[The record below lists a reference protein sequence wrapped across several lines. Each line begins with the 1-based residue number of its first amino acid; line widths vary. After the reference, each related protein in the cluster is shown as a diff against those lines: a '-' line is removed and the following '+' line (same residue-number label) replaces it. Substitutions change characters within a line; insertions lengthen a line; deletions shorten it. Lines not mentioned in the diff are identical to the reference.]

1 MSNNY
6 RYEIKMKILIFF
18 ILICV
23 TVFKTYAGSMNKQES
38 LKRDLT
44 ENRKIKKEQVDRLK
58 QGIQYFETKKYDSAE
73 AEFKKI
79 LNLNPKDAIA
89 YFNLGLTKYKQGHY
103 SGAIENF
110 DVVTNLRSY
119 YVGAA
124 FYYKSISQLNLGHSE
139 EAIKTAKQYKKAN
152 FFYQPLQR
160 LIAAIENGTD
170 EYFENAKNAAADGNY
185 ELCLLEM
192 NQSILS
198 DTYKG
203 RELITKCI
211 VDLKRATSKEIF
223 KAEDEKNYYK
233 MYFDTY
239 ISQTDNVYQKN
250 KNSLGKQVY
259 FAEIGGEYLFK
270 NLIDIGFGFNY
281 NHLNAV
287 DLPRFKA
294 EAFNLSIPTYY
305 KSTSNYMGITPFYDL
320 NKYVG
325 ADSYSDA
332 GISFFYSYLDKKNYR
347 LGLYGST
354 AKRTSL
360 NTDFDYK
367 AGTINYIKLFASRFI
382 DELSISA
389 NVAFEQSI
397 IGDLLMGT
405 FMLPYANETIIYGLG
420 VSYDFNR
427 FSVLNLRY
435 SLAVK
440 DYIHIFSPDQLD
452 RKDEQTRTVLTYHY
466 MFNKNIKVFL
476 QQSLIKNKSNYD
488 ENTFVNKNYDENI
501 MAIGLSLLAY

>member
-1 MSNNY
+1 
-6 RYEIKMKILIFF
+6 MKTLIFF
-18 ILICV
+18 ILICASV
-23 TVFKTYAGSMNKQES
+23 LKTYAGSVNKQES
-38 LKRDLT
+38 SARNLT
-44 ENRKIKKEQVDRLK
+44 ENQKIKKEQVDRLK
-58 QGIQYFETKKYDSAE
+58 QGIQYFETKKYDLAE
-73 AEFKKI
+73 TEFKKI
-79 LNLNPKDAIA
+79 LYLNPKNAIA

-103 SGAIENF
+103 SEAIENF
-110 DVVTNLRSY
+110 NIVTKMQTY

-152 FFYQPLQR
+152 FFHQPMQR
-160 LIAAIENGTD
+160 LITAIENGTD
-170 EYFENAKNAAADGNY
+170 EHFESAKNAAADENY

-192 NQSILS
+192 NQSVLS

-211 VDLKRATSKEIF
+211 VDLKRATSKEIV
-223 KAEDEKNYYK
+223 KAEVEKNYYK
-233 MYFDTY
+233 LYFDTY

-250 KNSLGKQVY
+250 INSLGKQVY

-270 NLIDIGFGFNY
+270 NTVDIGFGINY
-281 NHLNAV
+281 NHLDAV

-294 EAFNLSIPTYY
+294 ETFSLNIPTYY
-305 KSTSNYMGITPFYDL
+305 KSTGNYMGITPFYDL

-325 ADSYSDA
+325 ENSYSDA

-347 LGLYGST
+347 LGLYGSA

-360 NTDFDYK
+360 NNDFDYK
-367 AGTINYIKLFASRFI
+367 AGTLNYIKFFASRFI

-397 IGDLLMGT
+397 IGDLPMGS
-405 FMLPYANETIIYGLG
+405 FVLPYANDTIIYGLG
-420 VSYDFNR
+420 VSYDLNK

-440 DYIHIFSPDQLD
+440 DYAHIFLPNLLD
-452 RKDEQTRTVLTYHY
+452 RKDEQTRTVLAYHY

-488 ENTFVNKNYDENI
+488 EHAFINKNFDENI
-501 MAIGLSLLAY
+501 TAIGLSLLTY